1 MTTIIRPS
9 CLTPLLALTV
19 ALSGCAV
26 MRSYD
31 DELKQTLNLVS
42 QGQIDQALQHHEANN
57 AGGDFDLLYYLEKGE
72 LLRLKNQYKDSVGT
86 WLLADQ
92 KVNEWENEA
101 KIRAGAILENIGA
114 VTLNDKT
121 RRYDGHDYEKV
132 MLSTRLALNH
142 ILSGDWDLARTEIKK
157 THEREA
163 VIAEIN
169 AKDAEALAQE
179 SKEQGITTTFK
190 DLNGYPVETLNAPE
204 VTALKNG
211 YQSAFSHY
219 LAGFVYEA
227 LNEPGLAAPG
237 YRQAIELQPD
247 MKILEDGLATLET
260 RPGIRKPTETDV
272 LFVVESGSAPA
283 LSSITLP
290 VPVIVSNLGVI
301 PISFPVLH
309 SDPSRT
315 VQPGTLA
322 IDGRDTLPLA
332 AITSLDALS
341 KRALR
346 DDMPGII
353 VRGILRA
360 AAKAMS
366 QKALMDQGG
375 NVALAGIAL
384 NIVNVVTESAD
395 ERTWRTLP
403 NTISIAR
410 ATLPSGK
417 HDISIGGNRQAVD
430 IQGSH
435 AVVVARLL
443 GNQAY
448 WSQPLYGAKMPVYA
462 APAIL
467 QPSQNNTATTTV
479 NPVKKTPSTSKKK
492 KKTSKKPVNQAKG

>member
-1 MTTIIRPS
+1 MSTFIRPTS
-9 CLTPLLALTV
+9 LALPFLLTV
-19 ALSGCAV
+19 TLSGCSV

-31 DELKQTLNLVS
+31 DELKQTIDLVG
-42 QGQIDQALQHHEANN
+42 QGQLDQALTQHEANN
-57 AGGDFDLLYYLEKGE
+57 SGNDPDLLYYLEKGE
-72 LLRLKNQYKDSVGT
+72 LLRLKSQYKDSAAA
-86 WLLADQ
+86 WLQADR

-101 KIRAGAILENIGA
+101 KIRAGAILENAGA
-114 VTLNDKT
+114 IVLNDKT

-132 MLSTRLALNH
+132 MLSTQLALDHLLN
-142 ILSGDWDLARTEIKK
+142 GDWNSARTEIKK

-169 AKDAEALAQE
+169 AKDAAALEQE
-179 SKEQGITTTFK
+179 SKEKGITTTFK
-190 DLNGYPVETLNAPE
+190 DLNGYPVETLNSAE

-227 LNEPGLAAPG
+227 LNEPGLASPG
-237 YRQAIELQPD
+237 YRQAIELRPNI
-247 MKILEDGLATLET
+247 KTLEDGLSTLDT
-260 RPGIRKPTETDV
+260 RPALRKPSETDV
-272 LFVVESGSAPA
+272 LFVVESGAAPA
-283 LSSITLP
+283 LSSITIP

-309 SDPSRT
+309 SDPSHT
-315 VQPGTLA
+315 LQPSTLG
-322 IDGRDTLPLA
+322 IDGKDTLPLS
-332 AITSLDALS
+332 AITSLDAMS

-360 AAKAMS
+360 AAKTMS

-375 NVALAGIAL
+375 YASIAGIAL
-384 NIVNVVTESAD
+384 NVANVITESAD

-403 NTISIAR
+403 ATISIAR

-417 HDISIGGNRQAVD
+417 HDITVGSSKQSID
-430 IQGSH
+430 IKGSH
-435 AVVVARLL
+435 AVVVTRLL

-448 WSQPLYGAKMPVYA
+448 WSQPVYGPQMPVYT
-462 APAIL
+462 APAVIE
-467 QPSQNNTATTTV
+467 PV
-479 NPVKKTPSTSKKK
+479 NAVEPEQKAPTKSKKK
-492 KKTSKKPVNQAKG
+492 KFKKTVK

>member
-1 MTTIIRPS
+1 MPLFTRPIS
-9 CLTPLLALTV
+9 LALPVLLTIT
-19 ALSGCAV
+19 LSGCSV

-31 DELKQTLNLVS
+31 NELKQTVDLVG
-42 QGQIDQALQHHEANN
+42 QGQIDQALTQHEANN

-72 LLRLKNQYKDSVGT
+72 LLRLKSQYKDSAGA

-101 KIRAGAILENIGA
+101 KIRAGAILENVGA
-114 VTLNDKT
+114 VVLNDKT

-132 MLSTRLALNH
+132 MLSTRLALDH
-142 ILSGDWDLARTEIKK
+142 LSAGDWNAARTEIKK

-163 VIAEIN
+163 IIAEIN
-169 AKDAEALAQE
+169 AKDTEALEQE
-179 SKEQGITTTFK
+179 SEEKGITTTFK
-190 DLNGYPVETLNAPE
+190 DLNGYPVETLNSPE
-204 VTALKNG
+204 VTTLKNG

-227 LNEPGLAAPG
+227 LNEPGLASPG
-237 YRQAIELQPD
+237 YRQAIELRPD
-247 MKILEDGLATLET
+247 IKILEDGLAMLES
-260 RPGIRKPTETDV
+260 RPSLRKPSETDV
-272 LFVVESGSAPA
+272 LFVVESGAAPA
-283 LSSITLP
+283 LSSITIP

-315 VQPGTLA
+315 LQPSTVG
-322 IDGRDTLPLA
+322 IDGKNTLPLA
-332 AITSLDALS
+332 AVTSLDTMS

-360 AAKAMS
+360 AAKTMS

-375 NVALAGIAL
+375 GAALAGIAL
-384 NIVNVVTESAD
+384 NIANVITESAD

-403 NTISIAR
+403 ATISIAR

-417 HDISIGGNRQAVD
+417 HDVTVGGSKQSIDV
-430 IQGSH
+430 QGSH
-435 AVVVARLL
+435 AVVVTRLL

-448 WSQPLYGAKMPVYA
+448 WSQPAFGPQMPVYA
-462 APAIL
+462 APANSEPAENIDAA
-467 QPSQNNTATTTV
+467 AT
-479 NPVKKTPSTSKKK
+479 KKSPAQAKKK
-492 KKTSKKPVNQAKG
+492 KAKKSIYQAQKDNS

>member
-1 MTTIIRPS
+1 MSAYIRPIS
-9 CLTPLLALTV
+9 LTLPFLLTIT
-19 ALSGCAV
+19 LSGCSA

-31 DELKQTLNLVS
+31 DELKQTINLVG
-42 QGQIDQALQHHEANN
+42 QGQIDQALTQHESNN
-57 AGGDFDLLYYLEKGE
+57 SGGDFDLLYYLEKGE
-72 LLRLKNQYKDSVGT
+72 LLRLKSQYKDSAGA

-101 KIRAGAILENIGA
+101 KIRAGAILENVGA
-114 VTLNDKT
+114 VVLNDKT

-132 MLSTRLALNH
+132 MLSTRLALDH
-142 ILSGDWDLARTEIKK
+142 LLTGDWNAARTEIKK

-163 VIAEIN
+163 IIAEIN
-169 AKDAEALAQE
+169 AKDTEALEQE
-179 SKEQGITTTFK
+179 SKEKGITTTFK
-190 DLNGYPVETLNAPE
+190 DLNGYPVETLNSSE

-227 LNEPGLAAPG
+227 LNEQGLASPG
-237 YRQAIELQPD
+237 YRQAIELQPNI
-247 MKILEDGLATLET
+247 KILEDGLATLEA
-260 RPGIRKPTETDV
+260 RPSLRKPTETDV
-272 LFVVESGSAPA
+272 LFVVESGAAPA
-283 LSSITLP
+283 LSSVTIP

-309 SDPSRT
+309 SDPSHT
-315 VQPGTLA
+315 LQPSTLA
-322 IDGRDTLPLA
+322 IDGKDTLPLA
-332 AITSLDALS
+332 SVTSLDAMS

-353 VRGILRA
+353 VRGIVRA

-375 NVALAGIAL
+375 YAQIAGIAL
-384 NIVNVVTESAD
+384 NVANVVTESAD

-403 NTISIAR
+403 ATISIAR

-417 HDISIGGNRQAVD
+417 HDITIGNNRQSVD

-435 AVVVARLL
+435 AIVVTRLL
-443 GNQAY
+443 GNQVY
-448 WSQPLYGAKMPVYA
+448 WSQPAYGPQMPVYA
-462 APAIL
+462 APAMA
-467 QPSQNNTATTTV
+467 QPIENTGSTAIAE
-479 NPVKKTPSTSKKK
+479 PAKKTPSKPKKK
-492 KKTSKKPVNQAKG
+492 KAPKPVHQAQG

>member
-1 MTTIIRPS
+1 MPPHIRP
-9 CLTPLLALTV
+9 TRLALPFLLTLT
-19 ALSGCAV
+19 LSGCSV

-31 DELKQTLNLVS
+31 DELKQTIDLAGK
-42 QGQIDQALQHHEANN
+42 GQIDQALTQHEANN
-57 AGGDFDLLYYLEKGE
+57 TGGDFDLLYYLEKGE
-72 LLRLKNQYKDSVGT
+72 LLRLKNQYKDSAAA
-86 WLLADQ
+86 WLLADH

-132 MLSTRLALNH
+132 MLSTQLALDH
-142 ILSGDWDLARTEIKK
+142 LLTGDWNSARTEIKK

-163 VIAEIN
+163 IIAEIN
-169 AKDAEALAQE
+169 AKDTEALEQE
-179 SKEQGITTTFK
+179 SKEKGITTTFK
-190 DLNGYPVETLNAPE
+190 DLNGYPVETLNSAE
-204 VTALKNG
+204 VTTLKNG

-227 LNEPGLAAPG
+227 LNEQGLASPG

-247 MKILEDGLATLET
+247 KKILEDGLSTLEM
-260 RPGIRKPTETDV
+260 RPSLRKPTQTDV
-272 LFVVESGSAPA
+272 LFVVESGAAPA
-283 LSSITLP
+283 LSSITIP

-309 SDPSRT
+309 SDPSHT
-315 VQPGTLA
+315 LQPSTLG

-332 AITSLDALS
+332 AVTSLDTMS

-353 VRGILRA
+353 VRGIVRA
-360 AAKAMS
+360 AAKTMS

-375 NVALAGIAL
+375 GAAIAGIAL
-384 NIVNVVTESAD
+384 NIANVVTESAD

-403 NTISIAR
+403 ATISIAR
-410 ATLPSGK
+410 MTIPSGK
-417 HDISIGGNRQAVD
+417 HDLSIGNSKQSID

-435 AVVVARLL
+435 AIVVTRLL
-443 GNQAY
+443 GNQVY
-448 WSQPLYGAKMPVYA
+448 WSQPAYGSQMPVYNA
-462 APAIL
+462 SAIVQPAEKTGSPAI
-467 QPSQNNTATTTV
+467 
-479 NPVKKTPSTSKKK
+479 KKTPSKSKKK
-492 KKTSKKPVNQAKG
+492 KAQKSIHPATG

>member
-1 MTTIIRPS
+1 MSAYIRPTS
-9 CLTPLLALTV
+9 LALPFLLTIT
-19 ALSGCAV
+19 LSGCSV

-31 DELKQTLNLVS
+31 DELKQTIDLVGL
-42 QGQIDQALQHHEANN
+42 GQIDQALTQHESNN
-57 AGGDFDLLYYLEKGE
+57 TGGDFDLLYYLEKGE
-72 LLRLKNQYKDSVGT
+72 LLRLKSRYKDSAGA

-101 KIRAGAILENIGA
+101 KIRAGAILENAGA
-114 VTLNDKT
+114 VVLNDKT

-132 MLSTRLALNH
+132 MLSTRLALDH
-142 ILSGDWDLARTEIKK
+142 LLSGDWNSARTEIKK

-163 VIAEIN
+163 IIAEIN
-169 AKDAEALAQE
+169 AKDTEALEQE

-190 DLNGYPVETLNAPE
+190 DLNGYPVATLNAPE

-227 LNEPGLAAPG
+227 LNEQSLASPG

-247 MKILEDGLATLET
+247 IKILEDGLAMLET
-260 RPGIRKPTETDV
+260 RPSLRKPTETDV
-272 LFVVESGSAPA
+272 LFVVESGVAPA
-283 LSSITLP
+283 LSSVTIP

-309 SDPSRT
+309 SDPSHT
-315 VQPGTLA
+315 LQPSTLN
-322 IDGRDTLPLA
+322 IDGKDTLPLA
-332 AITSLDALS
+332 AITSLDAMS
-341 KRALR
+341 RRALR

-353 VRGILRA
+353 VRGIVRA

-375 NVALAGIAL
+375 YASIAGIAL
-384 NIVNVVTESAD
+384 NVANVITESAD

-403 NTISIAR
+403 GIISIAR

-417 HDISIGGNRQAVD
+417 HDIAVGGSKQSID

-435 AVVVARLL
+435 AIVVTRLL
-443 GNQAY
+443 GNQIY
-448 WSQPLYGAKMPVYA
+448 WSQPAYGPQMPVYV
-462 APAIL
+462 APAII
-467 QPSQNNTATTTV
+467 QPTENIEDTTAV
-479 NPVKKTPSTSKKK
+479 PEPDKKTPSKPKKK
-492 KKTSKKPVNQAKG
+492 KSGKPVHQAKG

>member
-1 MTTIIRPS
+1 MLSFTRHAS
-9 CLTPLLALTV
+9 LALPVVLTLT
-19 ALSGCAV
+19 LSGCSA

-31 DELKQTLNLVS
+31 DELKQTIDLVG
-42 QGQIDQALQHHEANN
+42 QGQIDQALAQHESNN
-57 AGGDFDLLYYLEKGE
+57 TGDFDLLYYLEKGE
-72 LLRLKNQYKDSVGT
+72 LLRLKSQYKDSASA

-101 KIRAGAILENIGA
+101 KIRAGAILENAGT
-114 VTLNDKT
+114 VVLNDKT

-132 MLSTRLALNH
+132 MLSTQLALNH
-142 ILSGDWDLARTEIKK
+142 LLSGDWNAARTEIKK

-169 AKDAEALAQE
+169 AKDTEALEEE
-179 SKEQGITTTFK
+179 SKEKGITTTFK
-190 DLNGYPVETLNAPE
+190 DLNGYPVATLDSAE

-227 LNEPGLAAPG
+227 LNEPGLASPG
-237 YRQAIELQPD
+237 YRQAIELQPNI
-247 MKILEDGLATLET
+247 KILEDGLATLDT
-260 RPGIRKPTETDV
+260 RPSLHKPAETDV
-272 LFVVESGSAPA
+272 LFVVESGTAPA
-283 LSSITLP
+283 LSSVTIP

-309 SDPSRT
+309 SDPT
-315 VQPGTLA
+315 HTMQPSSIG
-322 IDGRDTLPLA
+322 IDGKDTLPLA
-332 AITSLDALS
+332 AITSLDAMS

-353 VRGILRA
+353 VRGIVRA
-360 AAKAMS
+360 AAKTMA

-375 NVALAGIAL
+375 GAAIAGIAL
-384 NIVNVVTESAD
+384 NVANVVTESAD

-403 NTISIAR
+403 ATISIAR

-417 HDISIGGNRQAVD
+417 HDITIGNSKQAID

-435 AVVVARLL
+435 AVVVTRLL
-443 GNQAY
+443 GNQVF
-448 WSQPLYGAKMPVYA
+448 WSQPAYGPQMPVYA
-462 APAIL
+462 APAVIE
-467 QPSQNNTATTTV
+467 PAKAESAAVTE
-479 NPVKKTPSTSKKK
+479 PVRKAPAKTKKK
-492 KKTSKKPVNQAKG
+492 KAGKPIQQAKR

>member
-1 MTTIIRPS
+1 MPPSIRPPRLVLPFL
-9 CLTPLLALTV
+9 LTIT
-19 ALSGCAV
+19 LSGCSV

-31 DELKQTLNLVS
+31 DELKQTINLVE
-42 QGQIDQALQHHEANN
+42 QGQIDQALTQHESNN
-57 AGGDFDLLYYLEKGE
+57 TGGDFDLLYYLEKGE
-72 LLRLKNQYKDSVGT
+72 LLHLKNQYKDSAGA

-101 KIRAGAILENIGA
+101 KIRAGAILENIGT
-114 VTLNDKT
+114 VVLNDKT

-132 MLSTRLALNH
+132 MLSTRLALDH
-142 ILSGDWDLARTEIKK
+142 LLAGDWNSARTEIKK

-163 VIAEIN
+163 IIAEIN
-169 AKDAEALAQE
+169 AKDTEALEQE
-179 SKEQGITTTFK
+179 SKEKGITTTFK
-190 DLNGYPVETLNAPE
+190 DLNGYPVETLNSTE

-227 LNEPGLAAPG
+227 LNEPGLASPG
-237 YRQAIELQPD
+237 YRQAIELRPNI
-247 MKILEDGLATLET
+247 KILEDGLATLET
-260 RPGIRKPTETDV
+260 RPSLRKPSETDV
-272 LFVVESGSAPA
+272 LFVVESGAAPA
-283 LSSITLP
+283 LSSVTIP

-309 SDPSRT
+309 SDPSHT
-315 VQPGTLA
+315 LQPSTIG
-322 IDGRDTLPLA
+322 IDGKDTLPLA
-332 AITSLDALS
+332 AVTSLDAMS

-360 AAKAMS
+360 AAKTMS

-375 NVALAGIAL
+375 GAAIAGIAL
-384 NIVNVVTESAD
+384 NIANVVTESAD

-403 NTISIAR
+403 ANISIGR
-410 ATLPSGK
+410 VTLPSGK
-417 HDISIGGNRQAVD
+417 HDIAIGNSKQSVD

-435 AVVVARLL
+435 AIVVTRLL

-448 WSQPLYGAKMPVYA
+448 WSQPVYGPQMPIYA
-462 APAIL
+462 APAIT
-467 QPSQNNTATTTV
+467 QPIENTGSTAV
-479 NPVKKTPSTSKKK
+479 AKPAKKIPSKSKKK
-492 KKTSKKPVNQAKG
+492 NAPKPVHQAKG